1 MESLKVR
8 ILEFT
13 SYKIPDGKMVKVR
26 VDVKN
31 DSIQGITILGDFFLH
46 PEDTLVEIE
55 EELVGIVLEEE
66 SITNVI
72 QRVLDTNSAVLIGA
86 SARDLA
92 KAIMSARRTR

>member
-1 MESLKVR
+1 M
-8 ILEFT
+8 EFT

-26 VDVKN
+26 VDVEN
-31 DSIQGITILGDFFLH
+31 DLIQDITILGDFFLH
-46 PEDTLVEIE
+46 PEATLVEIE
-55 EELVGIVLEEE
+55 QGLVGTTMQEE

-72 QRVLDTNSAVLIGA
+72 QSVLDTHDAVLIGA